1 MLINCASEEDIEKA
15 AEEVADPNDFP
26 PAAECGGSTVEP
38 GVTDPELDPGSVHQ
52 QGSEFS
58 SSSSSAS
65 GELSGDA
72 GQCPD
77 ILHGEPVTDR
87 KSTFQA
93 HAAAVTSRQEVWSLT
108 SLERITSCAT

>member
-26 PAAECGGSTVEP
+26 PAAECGDSTVEP

-77 ILHGEPVTDR
+77 IIHGEPVTDR